1 LRSLLRSRDPP
12 RTLFARSDL
21 VPSVTRAP
29 PNRAT
34 HASSVCLS
42 APLGRGGK
50 MLLTDL
56 CNQPTTRA
64 PDGPFDFR
72 APWLAPPSIA
82 ESFAGVSQLLP
93 RDARPPCGNPAP
105 ARTRLTARRRASKAL
120 IASCF
125 RSRPPPVDGGAFPR
139 VSDTAVCVHHPAPAC
154 FGRSA
159 GSTSVSLTPLS
170 PATTRR
176 PSGDG
181 VQTTGHVRFHRSHVN
196 ATDLPER
203 GRLPSTS
210 ALRRV
215 LSHVA
220 VG

>member
-1 LRSLLRSRDPP
+1 
-12 RTLFARSDL
+12 
-21 VPSVTRAP
+21 
-29 PNRAT
+29 
-34 HASSVCLS
+34 
-42 APLGRGGK
+42 

-56 CNQPTTRA
+56 CNRPTTRA

-82 ESFAGVSQLLP
+82 ESFAGVSRLLP
-93 RDARPPCGNPAP
+93 RDARPPCGNPTP

-125 RSRPPPVDGGAFPR
+125 RSRPPPVDGGASPR

-176 PSGDG
+176 PSRDG
-181 VQTTGHVRFHRSHVN
+181 VQTTSQTRFHRAHVN
-196 ATDLPER
+196 ANGFVES